1 MCVIHLTIDEAK
13 RLLEGKF
20 IYAEHLR
27 KLFVASKI
35 IPTCN
40 DLQYMMSVE
49 LFEKTF
55 VKIVVECEGSTE
67 EEYCMEI
74 HIVDSHRY
82 TKNSMQESTL
92 HIITAAGL
100 RRIKENLLLDSGYGE
115 Y

>member
-1 MCVIHLTIDEAK
+1 MCVIHLTIDEARK
-13 RLLEGKF
+13 LLEGKF

-40 DLQYMMSVE
+40 DLQYMMSIE

-55 VKIVVECEGSTE
+55 VKIVVECEESTE

-74 HIVDSHRY
+74 HIVDSHKY
-82 TKNSMQESTL
+82 TKNSMQESKL
-92 HIITAAGL
+92 YIITTAGL
-100 RRIKENLLLDSGYGE
+100 RKVKEKLLSDSGYCEG
-115 Y
+115 

>member
-1 MCVIHLTIDEAK
+1 MCVIHLTIDEAR

-35 IPTCN
+35 IPTYN
-40 DLQYMMSVE
+40 DLQYIMSIE

-55 VKIVVECEGSTE
+55 VKIVVECEESTE

-74 HIVDSHRY
+74 HIVDSHKY
-82 TKNSMQESTL
+82 TKNSMQESKL
-92 HIITAAGL
+92 YIITAAGL
-100 RRIKENLLLDSGYGE
+100 RKVKENLLQGSDYYE
-115 Y
+115 D